1 MFKGES
7 RGSGALMDKKRLGTL
22 EVSAL
27 GLGCM
32 GMTGFYGHA
41 DQEQCVQTIQTAFE
55 QGVSFF
61 DTADNYGFGEN
72 EVLLGEAIAP
82 FRNKVSIATKVG
94 VVRSKENPSAVSI
107 NGKPEY
113 IKNQCAASLKR
124 LRVSTIDLYYLH
136 HLDPHTP
143 IEETMHAMAE
153 LVAEGKIRH
162 IGLGEIGTENI
173 RRAHKIYPITA
184 IQAEYSLFFRE
195 TEKRLIP
202 LCQELG
208 IGLVACAPLCRSL
221 LTGSIASFD
230 GLQAHDFRRFFPR
243 FSQTNLPHNL
253 KIVEDLRKIA
263 KKKAC
268 SLSQLALGWL
278 SSQSSS
284 IVPIFGTNQSSHLIE
299 NISPM
304 KFSASDIREINEMMA
319 QVSIQGDRLTDAA
332 RPFYRID

>member
-1 MFKGES
+1 
-7 RGSGALMDKKRLGTL
+7 MDKKRLGTL

-41 DQEQCVQTIQTAFE
+41 DREQCVQTIQTAFE

-72 EVLLGEAIAP
+72 EVLLGEATAP

-153 LVAEGKIRH
+153 LVAEGKVRH

-184 IQAEYSLFFRE
+184 IQAEHSLFFRE

-208 IGLVACAPLCRSL
+208 IGLVACAPLSRGL
-221 LTGSIASFD
+221 LTGVITSFD
-230 GLQAHDFRRFFPR
+230 AFQPNDFRKFFPR
-243 FSQTNLPHNL
+243 FSEANLPHNL
-253 KIVEDLRKIA
+253 QIVESLRKIA
-263 KKKAC
+263 NTKSC
-268 SLSQLALGWL
+268 SLAQLALGWVL
-278 SSQSSS
+278 SQSPS
-284 IVPIFGTNQSSHLIE
+284 IVPIVGTTKPSHLLE
-299 NISPM
+299 DLS
-304 KFSASDIREINEMMA
+304 KIRLSESEIHAINKVVA
-319 QVSIQGDRLTDAA
+319 QASIQGDRLTDSAKS
-332 RPFYRID
+332 FYQTD